1 MGVGLDWFKVSRTD
15 NVQSGDTLTAGG
27 DTFLL
32 AVGVVRGWT
41 ADALEVDVTVTV
53 CKQQKYILNR
63 VSNRSAGMISSR
75 FPGDIFTKIHQ
86 NLQFHRHLPGR
97 VTNSW
102 DHIDPVYPN
111 NSSVKGHLPGI
122 DSPNIN

>member
-1 MGVGLDWFKVSRTD
+1 MTDAAPGGVDARVMGVGLDWFKVSRTD

-53 CKQQKYILNR
+53 CKQDK
-63 VSNRSAGMISSR
+63 V
-75 FPGDIFTKIHQ
+75 
-86 NLQFHRHLPGR
+86 
-97 VTNSW
+97 
-102 DHIDPVYPN
+102 
-111 NSSVKGHLPGI
+111 
-122 DSPNIN
+122 DS